1 MGRVCQQRNPD
12 ATELAANAK
21 TFDHFDQTTGEAI
34 SDKTLNTLSV
44 SCIKDPRR
52 IYGQLADYVDEIID
66 YEPRV
71 NSDITPAEIQSK
83 TLQLAIPEYTSPTQ
97 WRYLLRAII
106 YGKDNGVSIVIT
118 RIRE

>member
-1 MGRVCQQRNPD
+1 VSYINNP
-12 ATELAANAK
+12 
-21 TFDHFDQTTGEAI
+21 Q
-34 SDKTLNTLSV
+34 
-44 SCIKDPRR
+44 R
-52 IYGQLADYVDEIID
+52 IYGELRGYVDEIID

-71 NSDITPAEIQSK
+71 ETDLKPTDIQS
-83 TLQLAIPEYTSPTQ
+83 TTVQVAIPEYTSSTQ

>member
-1 MGRVCQQRNPD
+1 VSYIKNP
-12 ATELAANAK
+12 
-21 TFDHFDQTTGEAI
+21 Q
-34 SDKTLNTLSV
+34 
-44 SCIKDPRR
+44 R

-71 NSDITPAEIQSK
+71 QTDLDPADIQSRAI
-83 TLQLAIPEYTSPTQ
+83 QVAIPEYTSPTQ

-106 YGKDNGVSIVIT
+106 YGKDNGISIVIT